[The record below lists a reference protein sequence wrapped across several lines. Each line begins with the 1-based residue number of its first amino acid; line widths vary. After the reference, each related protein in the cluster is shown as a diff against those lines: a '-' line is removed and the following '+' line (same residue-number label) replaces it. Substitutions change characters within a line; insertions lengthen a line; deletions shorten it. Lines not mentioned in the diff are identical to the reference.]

1 MLTGP
6 WAGLP
11 ACRLPAPAPARCAAL
26 QHHSLCPLRCITTV
40 ILPGALPPTCPP
52 PPTPQHH
59 IRETLDTERRL
70 SAEVR
75 SLKDTIREEAQE
87 FDKTVLA
94 TNLRLEGLKEQLRK
108 EQLAAAISTR
118 WVWGIGGCGRGC

>member
-1 MLTGP
+1 VCSVNCMPTASLML
-6 WAGLP
+6 
-11 ACRLPAPAPARCAAL
+11 ACPCAY
-26 QHHSLCPLRCITTV
+26 
-40 ILPGALPPTCPP
+40 LPPPLL
-52 PPTPQHH
+52 QHH

-75 SLKDTIREEAQE
+75 SLKDTIRAEAAE

-118 WVWGIGGCGRGC
+118 WVFGVLGGEGSHGLACVGQCGGGAWCGV